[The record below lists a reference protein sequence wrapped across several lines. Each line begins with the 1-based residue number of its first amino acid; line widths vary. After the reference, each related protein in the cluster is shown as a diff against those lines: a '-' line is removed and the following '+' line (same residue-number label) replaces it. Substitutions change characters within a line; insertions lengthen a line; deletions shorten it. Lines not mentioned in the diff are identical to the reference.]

1 MSKSLMPSAPPSST
15 EPPVA
20 SHQLV
25 LACEALEIYR
35 TRCFWFLA
43 PDFQVDE
50 STLPIIIAGLRRHGD
65 RAAFQLAAQLC
76 P

>member
-1 MSKSLMPSAPPSST
+1 MPSAPPV
-15 EPPVA
+15 PVGTAAA
-20 SHQLV
+20 SQS
-25 LACEALEIYR
+25 LALARAALERYR

-43 PDFQVDE
+43 PDFRVEE

-76 P
+76 R